1 MRTTLVGSWPAEV
14 RYQSDLVRYHRGELD
29 HDTAERLLVE
39 VATVAI
45 GQQRACGVDE
55 ITGGE
60 TSADS
65 FILHFPRVLSGIVAS
80 GNTAA
85 WDGRGTY
92 RIIGQLGA
100 PHGLD
105 IAAAFGRERR
115 IDPQLEKVTI
125 PGPSEIT
132 TMLEPR
138 EAARAAWPAV
148 IELVRAE
155 IRVLVDMG
163 ARDIQLDV
171 PQIAMGLADGGW
183 DTAQAVDTIS
193 AVFDGVHGV
202 RRSVHLCY
210 GDFGARTWA
219 RHRELRPLLPTLQK
233 LSGMVDRIVLEL
245 SLPEQW
251 AERQLLSELDETIE
265 IAAGIVDV
273 KSPRVETVDELA
285 RMTEDLL
292 RLIGPERLLLC
303 PSCGLGRRSVQL
315 AIDKTTVMIACAQRF
330 KTA

>member
-1 MRTTLVGSWPAEV
+1 MRTTLVGSWPPEA
-14 RYQSDLVRYHRGELD
+14 RYRADLARYYRGELD
-29 HDTAERLLVE
+29 DDTAERLLTD

-45 GQQRACGVDE
+45 AQQRACGVDE
-55 ITGGE
+55 MTGGE

-65 FILHFPRVLSGIVAS
+65 FILHFPRVLSGIVPS
-80 GNTAA
+80 ENTTA
-85 WDGRGTY
+85 WDGRGTF
-92 RIIGQLGA
+92 RIVGPISAPQGLG
-100 PHGLD
+100 
-105 IAAAFGRERR
+105 IASAFERERR

-138 EAARAAWPAV
+138 ETARAAWPAV
-148 IELVRAE
+148 IELIRAEVRA
-155 IRVLVDMG
+155 LVDMG

-193 AVFDGVHGV
+193 AVFEGVHGV

-233 LSGMVDRIVLEL
+233 LSGSIDRMVLEL

-251 AERQLLSELDETIE
+251 AEHRLLADLDETIE

-273 KSPRVETVDELA
+273 KNPRVETVDELA

-292 RLIGPERLLLC
+292 RLIAPERLLLC

-315 AIDKTTVMIACAQRF
+315 AIDKTTVMVACAHRF
-330 KTA
+330 